1 MADRGTVIVIKAI
14 ASGRTASVIIRA
26 SGNVETGAMG
36 VASIG
41 RAVYGVDGASVG
53 VVANGWAIVIAKFI
67 GLDNAVAARGAAI
80 VVCVRVAS
88 CWAATI
94 VTHTGRHRTVN
105 TLKVAGCCASRGI
118 ILGAGIVVPA
128 V

>member
-41 RAVYGVDGASVG
+41 RSVYGVDGASVG
-53 VVANGWAIVIAKFI
+53 VVASGWAIVIAKFI
-67 GLDNAVAARGAAI
+67 GLDNAVAADGLAV
-80 VVCVRVAS
+80 VVCVGVAS
-88 CWAATI
+88 GWATI
-94 VTHTGRHRTVN
+94 IVAHAGYNGTV
-105 TLKVAGCCASRGI
+105 KAKEVAGCRAT
-118 ILGAGIVVPA
+118 
-128 V
+128 

>member
-80 VVCVRVAS
+80 VVIAVVAS
-88 CWAATI
+88 DWATSI
-94 VTHTGRHRTVN
+94 
-105 TLKVAGCCASRGI
+105 
-118 ILGAGIVVPA
+118 A
-128 V
+128 VRAEGN